1 MRMEADDEK
10 KMKKSEDE
18 EMVMK
23 PEDERMVTRSE
34 DEEMVMKPEDEK
46 KVIQSSHGH
55 VPMQADQKKTNGRF
69 RREQNPEILEQIRYV
84 SREDQEYPEQLR
96 NYPRMPSG
104 LYLVGNFPDP
114 GKKTVAIVGARMCSP
129 YGRAEAIRFGEE
141 LAAEGVQIISGMAY
155 GVDSWALHG
164 ALQAG
169 GQGFAVLGCGV
180 DVCYPKE
187 SYHIYRRIIREGGG
201 ILSEFEPGDGPAA
214 WHFPIRNRIISALA
228 DVVLVV
234 EAKLRSGSLITAD
247 YALSQGKTIYA
258 VPGRNLDELSR
269 GCNRLIAQG
278 AGIAWDPE
286 VILEELGI
294 VSSDR
299 GPRQEKRRNE
309 EEKDGKKGE
318 NKERKEEG
326 KKVGKKGGKKD
337 GKKDGVTEGTKTGEK
352 EGMGNRTGRGE
363 DYATEEK
370 EQRRLS
376 EKYEG
381 AEDFQK
387 VFGKLSY
394 DPQSLDTLQE
404 RTGMEPAQLTRV
416 LVQLTFSGYVLEAPA
431 GYYSRS

>member
-1 MRMEADDEK
+1 M
-10 KMKKSEDE
+10 
-18 EMVMK
+18 
-23 PEDERMVTRSE
+23 
-34 DEEMVMKPEDEK
+34 
-46 KVIQSSHGH
+46 QS
-55 VPMQADQKKTNGRF
+55 DQKNMNARF

-84 SREDQEYPEQLR
+84 PREDPEYPEQLR

-201 ILSEFEPGDGPAA
+201 IMSEFEPGDGPAA

-294 VSSDR
+294 AGGGRRSR
-299 GPRQEKRRNE
+299 EEKNTGRNE
-309 EEKDGKKGE
+309 EERDEKKGGEEDGRENGQEDGKK
-318 NKERKEEG
+318 EEMTAG
-326 KKVGKKGGKKD
+326 KK
-337 GKKDGVTEGTKTGEK
+337 
-352 EGMGNRTGRGE
+352 
-363 DYATEEK
+363 AEEK
-370 EQRRLS
+370 KKSENGVGRRDGRTAEEKAPRRLS
-376 EKYEG
+376 KKYED

-404 RTGMEPAQLTRV
+404 RTGMEPAHLTRV
-416 LVQLTFSGYVLEAPA
+416 LVQLTFSGYVREAPA

>member
-1 MRMEADDEK
+1 MESDHENVNA
-10 KMKKSEDE
+10 
-18 EMVMK
+18 
-23 PEDERMVTRSE
+23 
-34 DEEMVMKPEDEK
+34 
-46 KVIQSSHGH
+46 
-55 VPMQADQKKTNGRF
+55 QADYEESRACPDCKKPGRKAEAESGRQKTAARF
-69 RREQNPEILEQIRYV
+69 RMEQNPEILGQIRYV
-84 SREDQEYPEQLR
+84 ARESAEYPEQLR

-104 LYLVGNFPDP
+104 LYVAGNFPDP
-114 GKKTVAIVGARMCSP
+114 ARKTVAIVGARMCSP

-141 LAAEGVQIISGMAY
+141 LAAEGVQIISGMAF
-155 GVDSWALHG
+155 GVDSWALLG

-169 GQGFAVLGCGV
+169 GKGFAVLGCGV

-258 VPGRNLDELSR
+258 VPGRNRDELSR

-278 AGIAWDPE
+278 AGIARDPE
-286 VILEELGI
+286 CILEELGI
-294 VSSDR
+294 RPGSREAGQGTGTVKKAGER
-299 GPRQEKRRNE
+299 AGGRIEEKRKGKEKGPAGQNE
-309 EEKDGKKGE
+309 
-318 NKERKEEG
+318 
-326 KKVGKKGGKKD
+326 
-337 GKKDGVTEGTKTGEK
+337 
-352 EGMGNRTGRGE
+352 GRGTGQE
-363 DYATEEK
+363 AGSVTDSDGREMTVKEK
-370 EQRRLS
+370 GQSSGKFS

-387 VFGKLSY
+387 VFGRLSY
-394 DPQSLDTLQE
+394 DPQSLDVLQE

-416 LVQLTFSGYVLEAPA
+416 LVQLTLSGYVREAPA
-431 GYYSRS
+431 GFYSRS

>member
-1 MRMEADDEK
+1 MRMVSGGEKMVRQSDDEK
-10 KMKKSEDE
+10 
-18 EMVMK
+18 MVRK
-23 PEDERMVTRSE
+23 PDDGKTA
-34 DEEMVMKPEDEK
+34 
-46 KVIQSSHGH
+46 IQSSREN
-55 VPMQADQKKTNGRF
+55 VQMQSDQRNTNARF

-84 SREDQEYPEQLR
+84 AREDEEYPEQLR

-201 ILSEFEPGDGPAA
+201 IMSEFEPGDGPAA

-294 VSSDR
+294 VSGSKR
-299 GPRQEKRRNE
+299 ARKEKDTGKNE
-309 EEKDGKKGE
+309 EEKGGKTGGIKVGREDGKKG
-318 NKERKEEG
+318 RI
-326 KKVGKKGGKKD
+326 KD
-337 GKKDGVTEGTKTGEK
+337 GKKDGMTAGKRMEGKN
-352 EGMGNRTGRGE
+352 GMENDIRRGE
-363 DYATEEK
+363 ESTAEEK
-370 EQRRLS
+370 SPCRLS
-376 EKYEG
+376 KKYEG

-394 DPQSLDTLQE
+394 DPQSLDALQE
-404 RTGMEPAQLTRV
+404 RTGMELSQLTRV
-416 LVQLTFSGYVLEAPA
+416 LVQLTFSGYVHEAPA

>member
-1 MRMEADDEK
+1 MVSGGEKMVRQPDDEK
-10 KMKKSEDE
+10 MMSQPD
-18 EMVMK
+18 
-23 PEDERMVTRSE
+23 
-34 DEEMVMKPEDEK
+34 DEK
-46 KVIQSSHGH
+46 MTRQPDDEKMMSQPDHGKMATQSSRGN
-55 VPMQADQKKTNGRF
+55 VQTQSDQKNMNVRF

-84 SREDQEYPEQLR
+84 AREDQEYPEQLR

-129 YGRAEAIRFGEE
+129 YGRAEAIRFGEA

-201 ILSEFEPGDGPAA
+201 IMSEFEPGDGPAA

-294 VSSDR
+294 VSGSKR
-299 GPRQEKRRNE
+299 ARKEKDTGKNE
-309 EEKDGKKGE
+309 EEKGGKTGGIKVGREDVKKGRIKDGRE
-318 NKERKEEG
+318 
-326 KKVGKKGGKKD
+326 D
-337 GKKDGVTEGTKTGEK
+337 GKKDGMTAGKRMEGKN
-352 EGMGNRTGRGE
+352 GMENDIRRGE
-363 DYATEEK
+363 ESTAEEK
-370 EQRRLS
+370 SPSRLS
-376 EKYEG
+376 KKYED
-381 AEDFQK
+381 AEDFQR

-394 DPQSLDTLQE
+394 DPQSLDALQE
-404 RTGMEPAQLTRV
+404 RTGMEPAKLTRV
-416 LVQLTFSGYVLEAPA
+416 LVQLTFSGYVHEAPA

>member
-1 MRMEADDEK
+1 MVSGGEKMVSQPDDEK
-10 KMKKSEDE
+10 MISQPD
-18 EMVMK
+18 
-23 PEDERMVTRSE
+23 
-34 DEEMVMKPEDEK
+34 DEK
-46 KVIQSSHGH
+46 MTRQPDDEKMMSQPDHGKMATQSSRGN
-55 VPMQADQKKTNGRF
+55 VQTQSDQKNTNARF
-69 RREQNPEILEQIRYV
+69 RREQNPEILGQIRYV
-84 SREDQEYPEQLR
+84 AREDQEYPEQLR

-201 ILSEFEPGDGPAA
+201 IMSEFEPGDGPAA

-294 VSSDR
+294 AGSRRSR
-299 GPRQEKRRNE
+299 EEKNTGRNE
-309 EEKDGKKGE
+309 EERVEKKGRQENGKK
-318 NKERKEEG
+318 EG
-326 KKVGKKGGKKD
+326 MTGGKK
-337 GKKDGVTEGTKTGEK
+337 E
-352 EGMGNRTGRGE
+352 
-363 DYATEEK
+363 EEK
-370 EQRRLS
+370 KGKENGVGRREGGTAEEKAPRRLS
-376 EKYEG
+376 KKYED

-404 RTGMEPAQLTRV
+404 RTGMELSQLTRV
-416 LVQLTFSGYVLEAPA
+416 LVQLTFSGYVHEAPA

>member
-1 MRMEADDEK
+1 MRMVSGGEKMVRQSDDEK
-10 KMKKSEDE
+10 
-18 EMVMK
+18 MVRK
-23 PEDERMVTRSE
+23 PDDGKTA
-34 DEEMVMKPEDEK
+34 
-46 KVIQSSHGH
+46 IQSSREN
-55 VPMQADQKKTNGRF
+55 VQMQSDQRNTNARF

-84 SREDQEYPEQLR
+84 AREDQEYPEQLR

-201 ILSEFEPGDGPAA
+201 IMSEFEPGDGPAA

-294 VSSDR
+294 VSGSKR
-299 GPRQEKRRNE
+299 ARKEKDTGKNE
-309 EEKDGKKGE
+309 EEKGGKTGGIKVGREDGKKG
-318 NKERKEEG
+318 RI
-326 KKVGKKGGKKD
+326 KD
-337 GKKDGVTEGTKTGEK
+337 GKKDGMTAGKRMEGKN
-352 EGMGNRTGRGE
+352 GMENDIRRGE
-363 DYATEEK
+363 ESTAEEK
-370 EQRRLS
+370 SPCRLS
-376 EKYEG
+376 KKYEG

-394 DPQSLDTLQE
+394 DPQSLDALQE
-404 RTGMEPAQLTRV
+404 RTGMELSQLTRV
-416 LVQLTFSGYVLEAPA
+416 LVQLTFSGYVHEAPA